1 MVKKVALIGL
11 DGLVPSLMRGY
22 FAENRLPNMKKLMDE
37 GTMAECIPIFP
48 TNSSSNWNTI
58 STGSW
63 PKTHGVTD
71 MVVHMPGTD
80 LTEVNSGF
88 YSDTCQ
94 AEQLWLTCERFDKKV
109 ILLKYNVSWPPNM
122 KKGIQ
127 VEGFGA
133 PGGPASRPW
142 GSNPSAVSP
151 SSCYSS
157 LPLDNAKVVK
167 FSEADLSEW
176 NHFTPIISSQFR
188 PIEASLKI
196 GPVDYPVEYHALLL
210 TSPSS
215 QNNKYDTVLI
225 KRTKDAKGA
234 FTLTK
239 GQLSDW
245 LIENF
250 ESKGKTTKAS
260 FRMKLMDLDYGNCD
274 KNNHG
279 ISSTDNIFKLF
290 VSQVFPVEGWSF
302 PYNIAGDLVREFG
315 PFLESASHF
324 PFVFGWIDE
333 QTYIDDMAYQAK
345 WNGNATR
352 YLMSKYEWDLYM
364 THWQGTDNTHHGFL
378 RFDKSVLTEHE
389 SQVADYVVLKSHE
402 IADKLVGDI
411 FTASHDTNEENRDE
425 IYTFVVSDHGQVM
438 GKRRFFINA
447 YLYQKGLIKLKRN
460 TTTGKVTIDWD
471 TTRAFAQGMVHLY
484 VNLKGREPKGS
495 VNPGK
500 EYEDLIRTLIDLL
513 YEIKDPTTGL
523 RPISLALSN
532 KDAEF
537 LGLSGERAGDV
548 IFAAGATYAIDNR
561 VKVDGD
567 LFEDLKIGFPDGSIH
582 GAQFPTTDLGENG
595 TMKTVFIAHGP
606 TIKKGYLRKK
616 PISVVDI
623 APTVAYILG
632 ISAPKD
638 SEGAV
643 IYDLFE

>member
-1 MVKKVALIGL
+1 MVKKLVLIGL
-11 DGLVPSLMRGY
+11 DGLVPSLMRKY
-22 FAENRLPNMKKLMDE
+22 FADNRLPNIRKLMNQ

-58 STGSW
+58 CTGSW

-71 MVVHMPGTD
+71 MVVHIPGTD
-80 LTEVNSGF
+80 LTEVKSGF
-88 YSDTCQ
+88 YSDTCT

-122 KKGIQ
+122 TMGIQ

-151 SSCYSS
+151 SSCYSNM
-157 LPLDNAKVVK
+157 PLINARVVS
-167 FSEADLSEW
+167 FSEAKLAEWKHFKPTMVQAALQPLETSLS
-176 NHFTPIISSQFR
+176 IGRSDS
-188 PIEASLKI
+188 PIEFN
-196 GPVDYPVEYHALLL
+196 VLLL
-210 TSPSS
+210 ASALAPNDTYDIALITR
-215 QNNKYDTVLI
+215 NKDV
-225 KRTKDAKGA
+225 KRG
-234 FTLTK
+234 FTLKK

-245 LIENF
+245 LIEDF
-250 ESKGKTTKAS
+250 EIGHKTVRAS
-260 FRMKLMDLDYGNCD
+260 FRMKLIELNYHDHD
-274 KNNHG
+274 K
-279 ISSTDNIFKLF
+279 TRREENIFKLF

-302 PYNIAGDLVREFG
+302 PPNIAGELVTEFG

-352 YLMSKYEWDLYM
+352 YLMSKYGWDLYM

-378 RFDKSVLTEHE
+378 RFDKSVLTSEE
-389 SQVADYVVLKSHE
+389 SKAADNVVLRSHE
-402 IADKLVGDI
+402 IADNLVGDI
-411 FTASHDTNEENRDE
+411 FTASHDTNKNNKDE
-425 IYTFVVSDHGQVM
+425 IYTFVVSDHGQLM

-447 YLYQKGLIKLKRN
+447 YLYQKGLIKLKRDSP
-460 TTTGKVTIDWD
+460 TAKVNIDWD
-471 TTRAFAQGMVHLY
+471 KTQAFAQGMVHLY
-484 VNLKGREPKGS
+484 VNLKGREPRGS

-500 EYEDLIRTLIDLL
+500 EYEDIVQNLIDSL
-513 YEIKDPTTGL
+513 YEIKDPKTGL

-548 IFAAGATYAIDNR
+548 VFAAGATYAIDNR
-561 VKVDGD
+561 VKIDGE

-582 GAQFPTTDLGENG
+582 GAQFPTADLGENG

-606 TIKKGYLRKK
+606 TIKKGYVRKK
-616 PISVVDI
+616 PIGVVDI
-623 APTVAYILG
+623 APTIAHILG
-632 ISAPKD
+632 ILPPRD
-638 SEGAV
+638 SEGSI

>member
-11 DGLVPSLMRGY
+11 DGLVPSLIKRY
-22 FAENRLPNMKKLMDE
+22 FEENRLPNMKKLMDE
-37 GTMAECIPIFP
+37 GTMADCIPIFP

-80 LTEVNSGF
+80 LTEANSGF
-88 YSDTCQ
+88 YSDACQ

-157 LPLDNAKVVK
+157 IPLDNAKVVK

-176 NHFTPIISSQFR
+176 KHFTPMISSQIL

-196 GPVDYPVEYHALLL
+196 GPTDYPVEYHALLL
-210 TSPSS
+210 NSPTS

-225 KRTKDAKGA
+225 KRTKDAKRG
-234 FTLTK
+234 FTLKK

-245 LIENF
+245 LIEDF
-250 ESKGKTTKAS
+250 ESKGKTTRAS
-260 FRMKLMDLDYGNCD
+260 FRMKLMDLDYNNHD
-274 KNNHG
+274 KNNYG
-279 ISSTDNIFKLF
+279 KGSTDNIFKLF
-290 VSQVFPVEGWSF
+290 VSQVFPVEGWSL
-302 PYNIAGDLVREFG
+302 PYNISGELVREFG

-333 QTYIDDMAYQAK
+333 HTYIDDMAYQAK

-352 YLMSKYEWDLYM
+352 YLMSKFSWDLYM

-378 RFDKSVLTEHE
+378 RFDKSVLTENE
-389 SQVADYVVLKSHE
+389 SRVADYVVLKSHE
-402 IADKLVGDI
+402 IADNLVGDI
-411 FTASHDTNEENRDE
+411 FTACHDTNKENGDE

-447 YLYQKGLIKLKRN
+447 YLYQKGLIKLKRDA
-460 TTTGKVTIDWD
+460 TTGKVTIDWD
-471 TTRAFAQGMVHLY
+471 KTQAFAQGMVHLY

-500 EYEDLIRTLIDLL
+500 EYEDVVRMLIDLL
-513 YEIKDPTTGL
+513 YDIKDPKTGM

-532 KDAEF
+532 RDAEF
-537 LGLSGERAGDV
+537 IGLCGERAGDI

-561 VKVDGD
+561 VRVDGE

-582 GAQFPTTDLGENG
+582 GAQFPTVDMGEKG

-606 TIKKGYLRKK
+606 TIKKGYVRKK
-616 PISVVDI
+616 PVSVIDI
-623 APTVAYILG
+623 APTIAHILG
-632 ISAPKD
+632 ISPPRD
-638 SEGAV
+638 SEGA
-643 IYDLFE
+643 IMYDLFE